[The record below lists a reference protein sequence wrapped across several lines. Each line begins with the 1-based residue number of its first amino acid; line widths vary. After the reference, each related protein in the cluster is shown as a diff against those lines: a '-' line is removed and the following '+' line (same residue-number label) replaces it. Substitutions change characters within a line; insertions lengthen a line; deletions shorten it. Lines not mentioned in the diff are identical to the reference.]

1 MHRTDDD
8 DVYVR
13 ICCYNIFTERLW
25 GPNRM
30 MRPCIEKIFLL
41 NFGSR
46 LSPWS
51 NRFKATETK
60 TISCENSWRNLLF
73 CLYIER
79 VRKRNETDSIPDIFL
94 DVLTPASRIHKYNT
108 RFVSKLNYF
117 RPRVSNNL
125 AKVSFKFSAFGLK
138 CLPGDKFKKNGSPIF

>member
-1 MHRTDDD
+1 MRTKSYDATMHRTD
-8 DVYVR
+8 
-13 ICCYNIFTERLW
+13 F
-25 GPNRM
+25 
-30 MRPCIEKIFLL
+30 FLL
-41 NFGSR
+41 NFEFR

-79 VRKRNETDSIPDIFL
+79 ESEREMKQIASQISSL
-94 DVLTPASRIHKYNT
+94 MSLTPASRIHKYNT

-125 AKVSFKFSAFGLK
+125 AKVSFKFSAFRLK

>member
-1 MHRTDDD
+1 MMMTCTCG
-8 DVYVR
+8 YVVITFLLR
-13 ICCYNIFTERLW
+13 DYEDQIVWCDHVLKRF
-25 GPNRM
+25 
-30 MRPCIEKIFLL
+30 FLL

-46 LSPWS
+46 LSTWS

-79 VRKRNETDSIPDIFL
+79 ESEREMKQIASPNIFL

>member
-1 MHRTDDD
+1 MMMTCTCG
-8 DVYVR
+8 YVVITFLLR
-13 ICCYNIFTERLW
+13 DYEDQIVWCDHALKRF
-25 GPNRM
+25 
-30 MRPCIEKIFLL
+30 FLL

-60 TISCENSWRNLLF
+60 SISCENSWRNLLF

-79 VRKRNETDSIPDIFL
+79 ESEREMKQIASQISSL
-94 DVLTPASRIHKYNT
+94 MSLTPASRIHKYNT

>member
-1 MHRTDDD
+1 MMMTCTCG
-8 DVYVR
+8 YVV
-13 ICCYNIFTERLW
+13 IT
-25 GPNRM
+25 
-30 MRPCIEKIFLL
+30 FLL
-41 NFGSR
+41 RDYEDQIVWCDHALKRFFCWILGLGCLLEALDLR
-46 LSPWS
+46 LQKLKLSPV
-51 NRFKATETK
+51 RTADG
-60 TISCENSWRNLLF
+60 IF
-73 CLYIER
+73 CSAYIHRKR

>member
-1 MHRTDDD
+1 MMMTCTCG
-8 DVYVR
+8 YVVITFLLR
-13 ICCYNIFTERLW
+13 DYEDQIVWCDHALKRF
-25 GPNRM
+25 
-30 MRPCIEKIFLL
+30 FLL

-79 VRKRNETDSIPDIFL
+79 ESEREMKQIASPNIFL
-94 DVLTPASRIHKYNT
+94 DVLTPASGIHKYNT

>member
-1 MHRTDDD
+1 MMMTCTCG
-8 DVYVR
+8 YVVITFLLR
-13 ICCYNIFTERLW
+13 DYEDQIVWCDHALKRF
-25 GPNRM
+25 
-30 MRPCIEKIFLL
+30 FLL

-60 TISCENSWRNLLF
+60 TISCENRWRNLLF

-79 VRKRNETDSIPDIFL
+79 ESEREMKQIASQISSLMSWPQHREYTSIIQDLSVNWIILGQEYP
-94 DVLTPASRIHKYNT
+94 TTY
-108 RFVSKLNYF
+108 
-117 RPRVSNNL
+117 NL